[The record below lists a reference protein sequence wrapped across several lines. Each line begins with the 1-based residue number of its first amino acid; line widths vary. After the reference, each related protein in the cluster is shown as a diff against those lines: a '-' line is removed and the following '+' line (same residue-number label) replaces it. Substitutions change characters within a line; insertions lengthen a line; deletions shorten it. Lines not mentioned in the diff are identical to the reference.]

1 MLVKNIK
8 IALAVTISLSFL
20 CLVQTACKIGPA
32 NPPDKHTSSS
42 APTKSGRKHESTLLT
57 SSEGKKKGPFTLALE
72 DATQEE
78 HKNNFVIVTITP
90 KSAGMK
96 LEDFSITASCPENNG
111 TLRGA
116 GGKNTGGGYK
126 YNKDLS
132 EKPTLGDI
140 YLVSKNQLDRS
151 FEQGEAVTFR
161 LRFEPGAGTKKG
173 ENYNLTV
180 TVTQTHQ
187 GNILHT
193 EKQDIQLTAPKTY
206 DKKKVSKKHPI
217 KKASQNRSTKKV
229 FSNGSGTLRLKNKTS
244 NRAQVSTRQP
254 EEGAIP
260 SGQTLP
266 KNGSE
271 TDSPNDAGTL
281 TLAPED
287 VKKSNSKKDS
297 TEISKNKQ
305 EKRLPDSTGT
315 FTLELNQ
322 VKKTKDN
329 YFITVKITPV
339 GKGMELAG
347 FSITASCP
355 ENKGTLMGAGGKNT
369 KGYKY
374 NKDLSKKPKL
384 GDICLVSKNQLLGKE
399 DHSFEKGEAVTFR
412 LKFQPGGE
420 IKKGNPYKLKVT
432 VTDNKGNS
440 KTEDI
445 TLTEE

>member
-57 SSEGKKKGPFTLALE
+57 SSEGKKKDPFTLALE
-72 DATQEE
+72 DDTKKQ

-140 YLVSKNQLDRS
+140 CLVSKNQLLGKGDRS

-193 EKQDIQLTAPKTY
+193 EKQEIRLTAPKTY

-254 EEGAIP
+254 EEGASP
-260 SGQTLP
+260 SEQTLP
-266 KNGSE
+266 KNE
-271 TDSPNDAGTL
+271 PKTDSPDDASTL
-281 TLAPED
+281 TLVPED
-287 VKKSNSKKDS
+287 VTKSNSKKDS
-297 TEISKNKQ
+297 TETSKNKQ
-305 EKRLPDSTGT
+305 EKDLPNNADT
-315 FTLELNQ
+315 FILEL
-322 VKKTKDN
+322 KKSRTTEEKF
-329 YFITVKITPV
+329 FIDVKIEPESA
-339 GKGMELAG
+339 GMTLKG
-347 FSITASCP
+347 FSITASYP
-355 ENKGTLMGAGGKNT
+355 KGKLMGAISKRSDGKAYN
-369 KGYKY
+369 YKAELAHETEVS
-374 NKDLSKKPKL
+374 LSKLLVTKKAQNTSTFKL
-384 GDICLVSKNQLLGKE
+384 M
-399 DHSFEKGEAVTFR
+399 FEPDEGIEQGR
-412 LKFQPGGE
+412 
-420 IKKGNPYKLKVT
+420 PYELKVT
-432 VTDNKGNS
+432 VTDNK
-440 KTEDI
+440 KTLKIEKKI
-445 TLTEE
+445 TLTKK